1 MAKHDNAVNLKQ
13 FITRKNVCAHF
24 VLQLNFYCGY
34 KTASLCYYKQWIL
47 LYPLAFPT
55 DLFVC
60 LLIVFGM
67 IRLFSPLGSSNCCPG
82 MSRIAVCKLFPLSLL
97 TGSIRLISD
106 LFNKRNSLGFHCNMI
121 FLWQLGRFFGG
132 ILLPLISSR
141 WLMGNFRLSSEVGKH
156 LYIVTT
162 LIHLNMREGRLFL
175 SQLRIYY
182 SIVAFFNVQ
191 RSWRRVMLQP
201 LVCKTCEPTKARHD
215 NVNVMFSLLQWY
227 CL

>member
-1 MAKHDNAVNLKQ
+1 M
-13 FITRKNVCAHF
+13 F
-24 VLQLNFYCGY
+24 VLILFYNW
-34 KTASLCYYKQWIL
+34 TFTVAIKQHPFVTTNSEFCCIL
-47 LYPLAFPT
+47 LL
-55 DLFVC
+55 
-60 LLIVFGM
+60 
-67 IRLFSPLGSSNCCPG
+67 SPLICLCACSLFLEWFGSSLLWE
-82 MSRIAVCKLFPLSLL
+82 AVTVAQECLELLSANSSPLSLL